1 VATSPEAPTIAALDI
16 GTNSFH
22 MVIAKAVTNGFEVIT
37 REKETV
43 RIGHGAGE
51 MKELDPAAID
61 RGVACLSRMRHL
73 AESHGAEIRAV
84 ATSAIREA
92 RNRSDFVKRAKKEA
106 GISIETISGIEEA
119 RLIHLGVLH
128 GIGNHEDSEVD
139 QAKWSS
145 ATVMRCS

>member
-1 VATSPEAPTIAALDI
+1 MNVWNTHSNTTSTTACGAAVQSASVAGSQSVVASSTQSSQTRLANVATNADAPVIAALDI

-22 MVIAKAVTNGFEVIT
+22 MVIAKAVSNGFEVIT

-61 RGVACLSRMRHL
+61 RGVACLERMRHL
-73 AESHGAEIRAV
+73 AESHGAEMRAV

-92 RNRSDFVKRAKKEA
+92 RNRSVCVQRA
-106 GISIETISGIEEA
+106 
-119 RLIHLGVLH
+119 
-128 GIGNHEDSEVD
+128 D
-139 QAKWSS
+139 
-145 ATVMRCS
+145 

>member
-1 VATSPEAPTIAALDI
+1 MATSPEAPTIAALDI

-22 MVIAKAVTNGFEVIT
+22 MVIARAVSNGFEVIT

-51 MKELDPAAID
+51 MKELDSEAID
-61 RGVACLSRMRHL
+61 RGVACLGRMRHL

-92 RNRSDFVKRAKKEA
+92 RNRS
-106 GISIETISGIEEA
+106 
-119 RLIHLGVLH
+119 
-128 GIGNHEDSEVD
+128 
-139 QAKWSS
+139 
-145 ATVMRCS
+145 

>member
-1 VATSPEAPTIAALDI
+1 MATSPEAPTIAAVDI

-61 RGVACLSRMRHL
+61 RG
-73 AESHGAEIRAV
+73 I
-84 ATSAIREA
+84 SA
-92 RNRSDFVKRAKKEA
+92 
-106 GISIETISGIEEA
+106 
-119 RLIHLGVLH
+119 
-128 GIGNHEDSEVD
+128 
-139 QAKWSS
+139 
-145 ATVMRCS
+145 